1 MFDMTPCGQVS
12 REFQALWTL
21 AASYV
26 ERLGEG
32 SLVWFKGRLSTP
44 LFEHFSFR
52 LGNQLFFVRLEDA
65 DGRLVAP
72 GSMAGLLEISEAC
85 AGVPLVMPMRHT
97 GGIWLPAE
105 PGWGLV
111 DARTREP
118 VDPRSLVT
126 AERIPFTDWEL
137 HDAAVKAVTRSL
149 AGRKILCSSSHP
161 AISPSVWYR
170 GETGAE
176 WVMVRA
182 ARHPDVDVQPPGN
195 WAQILEA
202 CAERGSGN
210 GYFAVAVFAA
220 RDPETGRASD
230 TIALCRGGEP
240 VVRLL
245 QAPVYLRPALPEEG
259 PAPPPPGALS
269 AGGAEPAIREGTQG
283 A

>member
-1 MFDMTPCGQVS
+1 MFDVTPCGQMS

-32 SLVWFKGRLSTP
+32 GLVWFKGKLSTP
-44 LFEHFSFR
+44 LYEHFSFR
-52 LGNQLFFVRLEDA
+52 LGNQLFFVRLEDSE
-65 DGRLVAP
+65 GRLTAP

-85 AGVPLVMPMRHT
+85 AGVPLLMPMRNQ
-97 GGIWLPAE
+97 GGIWLPSV

-118 VDPRSLVT
+118 VDPKRLLTS
-126 AERIPFTDWEL
+126 ERIPLTDWEL

-149 AGRKILCSSSHP
+149 GGRKILNTSSHP
-161 AISPSVWYR
+161 SISPSVWYR

-182 ARHPDVDVQPPGN
+182 ARHPDADAQPPGN
-195 WAQILEA
+195 WAQIREA

-220 RDPETGRASD
+220 RDPETGAASE
-230 TIALCRGGEP
+230 TLALCRGDDP

-245 QAPVYLRPALPEEG
+245 QAPVYLK
-259 PAPPPPGALS
+259 PAPPEEEALAPS
-269 AGGAEPAIREGTQG
+269 PAEAEGR
-283 A
+283 AEAMRAV